1 MLKAKK
7 RGRECLLSKGSA
19 SVVSPPKP
27 DPYSLH
33 LWPAAL
39 KSAPLLQGRL
49 VALEELAREFEVSLD
64 CSLNKAPHSWSL
76 DPSERPCDPAWSTD
90 NPGPPFSHHRK
101 GIMPT
106 SQVKRED

>member
-39 KSAPLLQGRL
+39 KSVPLLRGRL
-49 VALEELAREFEVSLD
+49 VVLEELAREVKASLD
-64 CSLNKAPHSWSL
+64 CSLNKAPPSWSL
-76 DPSERPCDPAWSTD
+76 DSSERPCDPAWSTD